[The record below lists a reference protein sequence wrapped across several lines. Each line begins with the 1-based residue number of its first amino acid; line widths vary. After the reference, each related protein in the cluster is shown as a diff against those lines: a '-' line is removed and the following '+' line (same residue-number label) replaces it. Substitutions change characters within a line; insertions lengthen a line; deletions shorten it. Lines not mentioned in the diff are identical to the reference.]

1 MRLAPW
7 GVSPGPGNDKGA
19 CAWIRIRLAHCE
31 LEQIL
36 NVLMNQYNSP
46 WWQKVWLTRMGQKVI
61 IKMSTNTGDEAV
73 CMLNVCLGQDK
84 VSTL

>member
-1 MRLAPW
+1 M
-7 GVSPGPGNDKGA
+7 SPGSGQDKVSTFNAGPKGV
-19 CAWIRIRLAHCE
+19 CAWVRLAHCE
-31 LEQIL
+31 QELVL
-36 NVLMNQYNSP
+36 TVLMNEQNSP